1 MGSRYRLLAW
11 SLSWKTSRWIIAS
24 CLNKFSLEIHLD
36 AASSLPASLL
46 QWRGTGWGGEAA
58 VSCCLQRWP
67 HSSCKEIISVLIRLL
82 GGLQQGGMWIWGL
95 LDSETIQNCSAL
107 CCCPVAALKP
117 HCSALGCQLEM
128 QTGKC
133 NGLTFASISP
143 EPLSARQIF
152 AGDIDTILE
161 S

>member
-1 MGSRYRLLAW
+1 M
-11 SLSWKTSRWIIAS
+11 LSP
-24 CLNKFSLEIHLD
+24 EV
-36 AASSLPASLL
+36 AAFQL
-46 QWRGTGWGGEAA
+46 QGNYLCAHQITRRVAAGRDVNMRATG
-58 VSCCLQRWP
+58 Q
-67 HSSCKEIISVLIRLL
+67 K
-82 GGLQQGGMWIWGL
+82 
-95 LDSETIQNCSAL
+95 DSETTQNCSAL

-117 HCSALGCQLEM
+117 HCFALGCQLEM